1 MQDTTVTNP
10 LSTIPSE
17 EIKRLEL
24 TAQLEYLKNQREKYA
39 KNCVN
44 QAEEKL
50 STFREDWIE
59 RIKEKSIVDV
69 TSLNDGI
76 RIYAWTSV
84 YGKLKV
90 STYRESILFHYLNE
104 SYSFELIDK
113 DEDADIDIHSFVT
126 SFYRM
131 HFNEVPTVNFL
142 WECLNELI
150 YDLIHWYRQKRLLF
164 GEIKDSL
171 EKANVELKEMDQEI
185 TRIRSAIREL
195 KVSEFLNGKPL
206 VHVKEGYGSDYFRF
220 WFKSNRYEFVK
231 SVRVIQKSPSGKTY
245 EIEAVITPKERSYHF
260 YYPINSNKWK
270 TIRIKGIRRSTV
282 ASNFSLPTI

>member
-10 LSTIPSE
+10 FSTIPSE

-206 VHVKEGYGSDYFRF
+206 VHVKERYGSDYFRF
-220 WFKSNRYEFVK
+220 WFKYNRYEFVK